1 MVGIH
6 ETWRSCSLKYFLSNL
21 LCKNGTGIECT
32 FESSGKHDMWDIFEE
47 LSLGRAKKFPL
58 QFFLQKREQYCA
70 NINGMEKLYWNPDNF
85 SCPGANFDFRLLE
98 KLHHG
103 SKQVIQKEGL
113 NLETL
118 PLIILSLLADPFRM
132 ERSHED
138 PVTRLIHHSHIQ
150 KDDRRWNRCRTA
162 HQTQKRPFQHQSQRE
177 AWIGPYCHY
186 YTP

>member
-103 SKQVIQKEGL
+103 SKQVIQKEVL

-118 PLIILSLLADPFRM
+118 PLILISPKTTKELCTGFPNAIEHRAINVGSANF
-132 ERSHED
+132 
-138 PVTRLIHHSHIQ
+138 PVMPIPCKS
-150 KDDRRWNRCRTA
+150 W
-162 HQTQKRPFQHQSQRE
+162 
-177 AWIGPYCHY
+177 
-186 YTP
+186 